1 MTLASPFVPN
11 CGWFA
16 AALAALLL
24 APLGLLAQEQEKPTD
39 IPIKRVVMFSSG
51 VAFFEHGGQVDGN
64 SQVDLKFNVKD
75 INDLLKSMVLQD
87 DGGGKI
93 STISYGSK
101 DPITRTLSTFSVNLT
116 SNPTLADL
124 LNQIRGEQIEIDA
137 PTKIVGTI
145 LGVESREV
153 PAGKDQQV
161 VKQSYLNLLTDD
173 GLRSVALDNVGRI
186 KLASAKL
193 DAELRQA
200 LLVLAAGKS
209 MDKKTVSLSF
219 LGQGKRD
226 VRVGYIQEAP
236 IWKTSYRLVLDKDEK
251 PLLQG
256 WAIVE
261 NTTESDWNDVNLSL
275 VSGRPISFVMD
286 LYEPLYLDRPEVKME
301 LYASLRPRTYDQD
314 LGAADAEFRKIAE
327 EQLEKAREAEG
338 LANRQLDRARKAGAA
353 PTPAAA
359 KQLADAQAYQR
370 LGGRRDGRPIESDF
384 AGDSSIQSVAQAAD
398 VGEMFRYQ
406 IATPVKLARGKSA
419 MLPIVN
425 ESVAAE
431 KVAIYNEGTHAKHP
445 LAGLKLKNSTDLH
458 LMQGPITVF
467 AEGAYAGDAQIQDLP
482 PGTERLLSYAMDLDT
497 EVAPLAKDSPDRLV
511 SVKIAKGLLL
521 TSHKFERNRTY
532 TVKNSGNEA
541 KTVLVEYPLDPAWTL
556 VAPKEPA
563 EKTRNMYRFAV
574 QAEPGKPATLEVKE
588 ERTTSQ
594 QVAITNLD
602 DGTIQF
608 YISTPTVSDAV
619 KKALREVVQRKT
631 VIQQAV
637 AKRQELERQIGVI
650 DQEQKRIRENMAQLP
665 KDSDL
670 FRRYVTKFTEQEDK
684 IDELRKQVTASVEE
698 EQKLRKSLDDF
709 LLGLEIA

>member
-1 MTLASPFVPN
+1 MSSCPCQRRLWIAAIAAMLASP
-11 CGWFA
+11 
-16 AALAALLL
+16 LASQ
-24 APLGLLAQEQEKPTD
+24 AQEKEKPAD

-51 VAFFEHGGQVDGN
+51 VAFFEHGGQVEGN
-64 SQVDLKFNVKD
+64 AQVDLQFNVKD

-93 STISYGSK
+93 STVSYGSK

-116 SNPTLADL
+116 QNPTLADL
-124 LNQIRGEQIEIDA
+124 LNQIRGEQIEVDA
-137 PTKIVGTI
+137 PTKIAGMVV
-145 LGVESREV
+145 GVETREV

-161 VKQSYLNLLTDD
+161 VKQSYLTLLTEE
-173 GLRSVALDNVGRI
+173 GLRSVSLEGVGRL
-186 KLASAKL
+186 KLANAKL

-200 LLVLAAGKS
+200 LAVLAAGKS

-261 NTTESDWNDVNLSL
+261 NTTESDWNDVNLTL

-286 LYEPLYLDRPEVKME
+286 LYEPLYLARPQVQME
-301 LYASLRPRTYDQD
+301 LYASLRPRTYEQD
-314 LGAADAEFRKIAE
+314 LAAADADFRKAG
-327 EQLEKAREAEG
+327 EQLEKAKSEAES
-338 LANRQLDRARKAGAA
+338 LALNRQLDRARRAAMPPAATAGAV
-353 PTPAAA
+353 PRGGGGF
-359 KQLADAQAYQR
+359 LADAKQDAQARAEYR
-370 LGGRRDGRPIESDF
+370 TGIE
-384 AGDSSIQSVAQAAD
+384 SVAQAAD

-425 ESVAAE
+425 ESVQGE
-431 KVAIYNEGTHAKHP
+431 KVSIYNEATHAKHP
-445 LAGLKLKNSTDLH
+445 LSGLKLKNSTDLH

-482 PGTERLLSYAMDLDT
+482 PGTERLISYAMDLDT
-497 EVAPLAKDSPDRLV
+497 EVAPLAKDTPDRLV
-511 SVKIAKGLLL
+511 SVKISKGVLL
-521 TSHKFERNRTY
+521 TSHKFERNRSY
-532 TVKNSGNEA
+532 TVKNSGKEA
-541 KTVLVEYPLDPAWTL
+541 KNVLVEYPLDPAWTL

-563 EKTRNMYRFAV
+563 EKTRNMYRFALK
-574 QAEPGKPATLEVKE
+574 AEPGKPAALEVKE

-594 QVAITNLD
+594 QAGISNLD
-602 DGTIQF
+602 DGAILI
-608 YISTPTVSDAV
+608 YVNAPAVSEDV
-619 KKALREVVQRKT
+619 KKALREVLKRKGEINGVVT
-631 VIQQAV
+631 
-637 AKRQELERQIGVI
+637 KRQELERQIAVI
-650 DQEQKRIRENMAQLP
+650 DQEQTRIRNNMAQLP

-684 IDELRKQVTASVEE
+684 IDDLRKQVSASVDE
-698 EQKLRKSLDDF
+698 EQKLRTNLNDY
-709 LLGLEIA
+709 LLNLELS